1 MKMFI
6 QVILSKRALI
16 FTQRKGQH
24 WHSDGHENGQE
35 TGENTAYIQNSS
47 HVVTSIVDAT
57 LSHKSN
63 YQNGGLNLN
72 MRHQF
77 DSTGKELNVDL
88 DYINYDINSHQLFQN
103 KFYTPEWETSRPDE
117 IIKGELPAMIRIYS
131 GKADYS
137 MPLKHGA
144 KLDLGVK
151 SSYVQSDNDA
161 QYFLGDGGA
170 FVVDSGRTNHFL
182 YKENINAAYAN
193 YSQQWKKWSLQAG
206 LRVENTN
213 ATGKQYI
220 NDSSF
225 KRNYTNLFPTVF
237 LSYTLN
243 DKNQLGLNF
252 GRRIERPAYQD
263 LNPFR
268 YFLDPYTYQIGN
280 PFLQPQFSYN
290 VELSHTYKSLLTTTL
305 NYTKTSNIIT
315 ETLNQ
320 IDKDTVT
327 YVYKENIANAQNIGI
342 AFS

>member
-1 MKMFI
+1 
-6 QVILSKRALI
+6 
-16 FTQRKGQH
+16 
-24 WHSDGHENGQE
+24 
-35 TGENTAYIQNSS
+35 
-47 HVVTSIVDAT
+47 
-57 LSHKSN
+57 SN

-72 MRHQF
+72 LRHQF

-88 DYINYDINSHQLFQN
+88 DYINYDINSHQLFHN
-103 KFYTPEWETSRPDE
+103 KFYTPYWETSRPDE

-193 YSQQWKKWSLQAG
+193 YSQQWKKWALQAG

-225 KRNYTNLFPTVF
+225 KRNYTN
-237 LSYTLN
+237 
-243 DKNQLGLNF
+243 
-252 GRRIERPAYQD
+252 
-263 LNPFR
+263 
-268 YFLDPYTYQIGN
+268 
-280 PFLQPQFSYN
+280 
-290 VELSHTYKSLLTTTL
+290 
-305 NYTKTSNIIT
+305 
-315 ETLNQ
+315 
-320 IDKDTVT
+320 
-327 YVYKENIANAQNIGI
+327 
-342 AFS
+342 